1 MQKGAAHSHQVSTRT
16 NVASLRD
23 TDQVVGAPHCVQG
36 VEPNAVT
43 QQLMSRLG
51 QQGVQSVETQQVAA
65 AALSAVF
72 AAAGGMLMRVGM
84 F

>member
-1 MQKGAAHSHQVSTRT
+1 MSM
-16 NVASLRD
+16 
-23 TDQVVGAPHCVQG
+23 QG